1 MFKRAFYWVNKLHA
15 NPLCIHGVNTTHTVK
30 ALQFYATIRQIRQI
44 TQKADLAFFVAQ
56 VTDLIYSYVAL
67 DIYIFLPAGL
77 VVCKFEIMKV
87 GVKLRINSVQFVMLG
102 KCIVHKY

>member
-1 MFKRAFYWVNKLHA
+1 MVLT
-15 NPLCIHGVNTTHTVK
+15 LHTVK

-56 VTDLIYSYVAL
+56 ITDFIYSYIAL
-67 DIYIFLPAGL
+67 DIYFFLPAGL

-87 GVKLRINSVQFVMLG
+87 SEKLRINSVQFVMLG
-102 KCIVHKY
+102 KCIFHKY